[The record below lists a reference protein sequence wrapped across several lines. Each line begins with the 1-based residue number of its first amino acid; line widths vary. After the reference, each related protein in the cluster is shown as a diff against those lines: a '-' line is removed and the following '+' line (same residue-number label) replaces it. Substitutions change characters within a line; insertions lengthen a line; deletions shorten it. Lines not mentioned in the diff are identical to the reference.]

1 MSKLW
6 RTAFTL
12 LGQTILMV
20 CPAQLQAITT
30 LHELEQQ
37 LKPTQRIG
45 RDALTFHT
53 AECRGLVLGDRHA
66 NIGAILVHSKTRANS
81 TASTVGELT
90 QLITHPEQA
99 DIRYS
104 ADKHSA
110 IILYP
115 EICRAA
121 RLNTTGLTGCPRL
134 VSLYNAGNCNNSRQ
148 TPHYWHDSGVSLR
161 NYVSNKLTFEITIDM
176 SKELVDYAEIRLAKG
191 VSSTRAFDISGLPT
205 NLTKAPRNTIR
216 RISMSLGGATPLS
229 ADETTDTY
237 LSRSKDVYCTGSQ
250 ERLQAANSIR
260 NNINH
265 YIFPPMGMPAAP
277 AQFSSSTTA
286 PQPAAQ
292 PLSPTP
298 QPQSTEPS
306 ITESQSLSPAEAR
319 RAYIEYLKKL

>member
-6 RTAFTL
+6 RATFTL

-37 LKPTQRIG
+37 LKPTQHIG

-53 AECRGLVLGDRHA
+53 TECRALVLGDRHT

-81 TASTVGELT
+81 TTSTVEELT
-90 QLITHPEQA
+90 QLITHLEQA

-115 EICRAA
+115 EICKAA
-121 RLNTTGLTGCPRL
+121 RLNCTNLTGCPRL
-134 VSLYNAGNCNNSRQ
+134 VSLYNAGNYNNSRQ

-161 NYVSNKLTFEITIDM
+161 NYVNNKLTFEITIDM
-176 SKELVDYAEIRLAKG
+176 SKELVDYVEIRLAKG
-191 VSSTRAFDISGLPT
+191 VSSTRAIDISGLPT
-205 NLTKAPRNTIR
+205 NMSKAPRNTIR

-229 ADETTDTY
+229 ADETMDTY
-237 LSRSKDVYCTGSQ
+237 LSRGKDVYCTGSQ
-250 ERLQAANSIR
+250 ERLQAANSTR

-265 YIFPPMGMPAAP
+265 YIFPPLGMPSAP
-277 AQFSSSTTA
+277 TQLIPTRAE
-286 PQPAAQ
+286 PRPAAQ
-292 PLSPTP
+292 PLTHP
-298 QPQSTEPS
+298 QPPPPATEPQ
-306 ITESQSLSPAEAR
+306 ILSPAEAR
-319 RAYIEYLKKL
+319 RAYIEHLQKM